1 MRTEPKDSVLT
12 EKWKIVLLV
21 MAATLCVAVGEAIL
35 AKGMKQTVNVS
46 GPALQQ
52 VRAYLNPRV
61 LLGTVLMATYF
72 GMYMYALKLADLSFV
87 LPLTAVSYLL
97 GALLA
102 KYYLHEQVTPTR
114 WIGTLVIVL
123 GVIIVGFGEGSK
135 P

>member
-1 MRTEPKDSVLT
+1 MT

-21 MAATLCVAVGEAIL
+21 MAATLCVAIGEAIL
-35 AKGMKQTVNVS
+35 AKGMKQTINVS
-46 GPALQQ
+46 GPILQQ

-61 LLGTVLMATYF
+61 LVGTMLMTTYF

-102 KYYLHEQVTPTR
+102 KYYLHEQVSPTR